1 MALIDHA
8 VFEFKGQKIF
18 AYEYPEKNLS
28 SATQLNVRPGQEALL
43 VLGGR
48 IEQKF
53 PPNGPRPYTLDTANL
68 PVVRR
73 VFGIPFGGSNPLMA
87 SVWFINKADL
97 VDMDIETET
106 FLLKDPT
113 KPQGFPAIAKVTL
126 GVQVEEAEPFFLK
139 LVNGKSPFGATD
151 LTNAI
156 RGRVTRIVSEKIAQV
171 VDQLGLTVAD
181 VNSRLSLISGQSR
194 DLCSEQVQEWGLK
207 FIDFNVRITQD
218 LSKEGMMMAS
228 GYGTDQASFERQR
241 MLDIQ
246 EKAINNLSGGNNGL
260 LGAVLAM
267 GMVNS
272 MNSSA
277 PRPAA
282 PAPPPPGYGQQGYG
296 QQGYGQQGY
305 GQQPMQQNPNAHMVY
320 CGNCGKKYDA
330 NTTKFCT
337 SCGKEYNPCPKCGS
351 DNLPTSR
358 RCVNCG
364 APMTTQQQQAG
375 AFCPRCGTQV
385 PAGSKFC
392 PACGN
397 KVG

>member
-8 VFEFKGQKIF
+8 VFEFNGQKIF

-68 PVVRR
+68 PVVRK

-87 SVWFINKADL
+87 SVWFINKTDL
-97 VDMDIETET
+97 VDMEIQTST

-113 KPQGFPAIAKVTL
+113 KPQGFPAIAIVTI
-126 GVQVEEAEPFFLK
+126 GAQIEESEPFFLK
-139 LVNGKSPFGATD
+139 LVNGKSPFSDTD

-171 VDQLGLTVAD
+171 VDQLGLSVAD
-181 VNSRLSLISGQSR
+181 VNARLSLISGQSR
-194 DLCSEQVQEWGLK
+194 DLCSEQLEEWGLK
-207 FIDFNVRITQD
+207 FVDFNVRITQD
-218 LSKEGMMMAS
+218 TSREGMLMAS

-272 MNSSA
+272 MNAGA
-277 PRPAA
+277 PRAA
-282 PAPPPPGYGQQGYG
+282 VPAPPP
-296 QQGYGQQGY
+296 QGY
-305 GQQPMQQNPNAHMVY
+305 GQQPMQQQQNPNAHMVY

-337 SCGKEYNPCPKCGS
+337 SCGKEYFPCPKCGS

-364 APMTTQQQQAG
+364 APLKAQQQQAG
-375 AFCPRCGTQV
+375 SFCSRCGAEV
-385 PAGSKFC
+385 PAGSNFC
-392 PACGN
+392 PKCGN